1 MIYDAIVFGSFTF
14 APSFYSVLQYSSK
27 IIYLVNSR
35 LHNETKLS
43 QID

>member
-1 MIYDAIVFGSFTF
+1 MIYDVIVFGSFTF
-14 APSFYSVLQYSSK
+14 IPSSYSMLQYSSK